1 MTIAYAVVSLPVAPT
16 DLQVSWGETEWPTA
30 LAHHR
35 PGDKVEEVGHIGV
48 FAFFFPLVQWKVIE
62 NF

>member
-1 MTIAYAVVSLPVAPT
+1 MTIAYAVVSLPVAPI

-35 PGDKVEEVGHIGV
+35 PGDEVEEVGHIGV
-48 FAFFFPLVQWKVIE
+48 FAFFSL
-62 NF
+62 